1 MDTDPLVLLACIAL
15 YATADPSLNTCTYRS
30 PTSKLL
36 SDSIQP
42 SPLPTAFFL
51 LFSPRPSDPTGFS
64 PKVPIP
70 AAQCREVSGPIHFA
84 PVTQSEGARTTYD
97 TPVSLPADHI
107 QVTIIPGG
115 STSNL
120 VHENTK
126 DKADS
131 DSTGYESV

>member
-1 MDTDPLVLLACIAL
+1 M
-15 YATADPSLNTCTYRS
+15 YRS
-30 PTSKLL
+30 LCNRGSFTEYVYVPITDFKVVIRLNPT
-36 SDSIQP
+36 

-51 LFSPRPSDPTGFS
+51 FFSPRPSDPTGFS
-64 PKVPIP
+64 PTVPIP